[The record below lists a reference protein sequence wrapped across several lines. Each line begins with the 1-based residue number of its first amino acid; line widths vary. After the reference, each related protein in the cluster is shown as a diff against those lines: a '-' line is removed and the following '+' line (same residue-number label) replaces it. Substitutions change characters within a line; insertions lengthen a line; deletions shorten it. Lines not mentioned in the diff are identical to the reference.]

1 MPLVLTLALRNL
13 FHDRLRLVA
22 TLIGIVFSIVL
33 VTVQL
38 GLYFGF
44 GRMVTVVIDRAS
56 ADLWVMTKGG
66 TSFEGPSVLEMRD
79 RDRALEIK
87 GVAGVSIVVTGYGD
101 WRMPGG
107 ALTPVFI
114 VGSELQVPGLQPW
127 NVVEGS

>member
-1 MPLVLTLALRNL
+1 MPVVVTLALRNL

-33 VTVQL
+33 VTVQM

-44 GRMVTVVIDRAS
+44 GRMVTVVIDHAS

-66 TSFEGPSVLEMRD
+66 TSFEGPSVLDMN
-79 RDRALEIK
+79 DRARSAAIK
-87 GVAGVSIVVTGYGD
+87 GVAEVVPVVTGYGD
-101 WRMPGG
+101 WRMPSG
-107 ALTPVFI
+107 ALTPVFV
-114 VGSELQVPGLQPW
+114 VGSDLKTGLKPW